1 MTREEILDII
11 INKED
16 LQDYEYVM
24 LADGFEDAFLSITV
38 TKPKRVI
45 YDYWKCLDC
54 IINKEGVDFDDAID
68 YLEEFVEEDLGEGTP
83 LYIKSTEKFL
93 QRNRQY

>member
-24 LADGFEDAFLSITV
+24 LADGFEDAFLGITV

-54 IINKEGVDFDDAID
+54 IIHKEGVDFDDAID

-83 LYIKSTEKFL
+83 LYIKST
-93 QRNRQY
+93 